1 LYRIA
6 LIAIFVLLYPAFAV
20 GEEIQV
26 LDADVNFRTGLQQP
40 GVHSGD
46 YPPGIIIRHAD
57 INFRTELEQPGFLN
71 ADYPPRIIVRH
82 ADVNFRTELE
92 RPGFPSGDAPPRI
105 IVRHADV
112 NFRTGLVWGAE
123 EPNSPPTAPTL
134 SSPGD
139 GSTIGDRT
147 PTLTVNNSTDPDGDS
162 LTYEFQL
169 DDDVNLQSPVA
180 SVTGLAEGVAGK
192 TSWNTLSQLIDGT
205 YYWRA
210 RAYDGQAYSGWM
222 TPASFTI
229 ISGEVAERSLS
240 ITSAEAAPGTT
251 AAVHITITDVSD
263 MAGADMVVKYDA
275 SVLTVDEVKYTDLVL
290 SLNPTANTGTPG
302 EIVIGMASSTAIASG
317 SGALVEIKLTVDPN
331 AQVGTETALNLEDAE
346 IYDELGGVIPTSS
359 QSGVVKITQPGIRGD
374 VNRDG
379 EVKSNDAILTL
390 RIATRQMTPSDYE
403 KWAADMNGDGEVKSN
418 DAILILRK
426 AIRLDAPGIDALASS
441 GTQITVAMAEVH
453 GVVGQSIAVPVEV
466 DNTYGLAGG
475 DICIAYDPGVL
486 RAVDVSSEFDTLLSS
501 NIANPGLV
509 RVAFASIHGLR
520 SKTIAD
526 VRFEVLTDDVS
537 PLEFKLVDLYQPNA
551 LPRVARKVDGRF
563 TSWAKPPERSALLQ
577 SFPNPSNPETWIPY
591 QLREGSQVTI
601 RIYSV
606 TGDLLRKLDL
616 GYKPAGVYVS
626 PHRAARWDGR
636 NESGEKVTSG
646 IYFCVMEAGS
656 FRATKKIVISR

>member
-1 LYRIA
+1 M
-6 LIAIFVLLYPAFAV
+6 
-20 GEEIQV
+20 
-26 LDADVNFRTGLQQP
+26 
-40 GVHSGD
+40 
-46 YPPGIIIRHAD
+46 
-57 INFRTELEQPGFLN
+57 
-71 ADYPPRIIVRH
+71 
-82 ADVNFRTELE
+82 
-92 RPGFPSGDAPPRI
+92 
-105 IVRHADV
+105 
-112 NFRTGLVWGAE
+112 
-123 EPNSPPTAPTL
+123 TL
-134 SSPGD
+134 D
-139 GSTIGDRT
+139 GSG
-147 PTLTVNNSTDPDGDS
+147 SHDPDGDP

-169 DDDVNLQSPVA
+169 DDDINFQSPA
-180 SVTGLAEGVAGK
+180 DSVTGLGEGTGGK
-192 TSWNTLSQLIDGT
+192 TSWNVSLELSDGV

-210 RAYDGQAYSGWM
+210 RAYDGQAHSGWM

-229 ISGEVAERSLS
+229 VSGEVAERSLS
-240 ITSAEAAPGTT
+240 ITSAEAAPGTS
-251 AAVHITITDVSD
+251 AAVRITITDASD

-275 SVLTVDEVKYTDLVL
+275 SVLTVDEVKYTDLAS

-331 AQVGTETALNLEDAE
+331 AQVGTETALDLEDAE
-346 IYDELGGVIPTSS
+346 IYDELGDVIPTSS
-359 QSGVVKITQPGIRGD
+359 QNGVVKITQPGIRGD

-441 GTQITVAMAEVH
+441 GAQITVAMAEVH
-453 GVVGQSIAVPVEV
+453 GVAGQSIVVPVEV

-509 RVAFASIHGLR
+509 RVAFASAHGLR

-526 VRFEVLTDDVS
+526 VRFEILTDDVS

-551 LPRVARKVDGRF
+551 LPIVSRKVDGRF

-591 QLREGSQVTI
+591 QLRESSEVAI

-626 PHRAARWDGR
+626 PDRAARWDGR

-646 IYFCVMEAGS
+646 IYFCFMEAGS